1 MSVKT
6 QLPKYDDIM
15 KPTLE
20 VLKNLGGSG
29 AIGEID
35 DALTAHMGITQEQ
48 LNVTYPKSGAPVMPD
63 RTSWAR
69 SFLKIAGLVANPN
82 KGVWVLTDAGRKASD
97 HPSAE
102 IKAIVSKA
110 YKASLAEKKAAETPD
125 DGPAPS
131 EDPVEWEAKLLA
143 RLLVMDASAFE
154 RLCQRL
160 LRECGFTR
168 VEVTGKSGDGGID
181 GAGVL
186 RVGLISFQVL
196 FQC

>member
-63 RTSWAR
+63 RTS
-69 SFLKIAGLVANPN
+69 
-82 KGVWVLTDAGRKASD
+82 
-97 HPSAE
+97 
-102 IKAIVSKA
+102 
-110 YKASLAEKKAAETPD
+110 
-125 DGPAPS
+125 
-131 EDPVEWEAKLLA
+131 
-143 RLLVMDASAFE
+143 
-154 RLCQRL
+154 
-160 LRECGFTR
+160 
-168 VEVTGKSGDGGID
+168 
-181 GAGVL
+181 
-186 RVGLISFQVL
+186 
-196 FQC
+196 